1 MGVLVTTF
9 SYKNNNLD
17 YVSFYK
23 NNNLG
28 HIYFYKN
35 SPTTADIFL
44 NGTHEFDQSSIE
56 NDNSYQTLHF
66 NVLALYT
73 PNFILIS
80 ASPNAF
86 KYFIQNLFQLKYK
99 TI

>member
-9 SYKNNNLD
+9 S
-17 YVSFYK
+17 YK

-73 PNFILIS
+73 SNFILIS

-86 KYFIQNLFQLKYK
+86 KYFIRNLFQLKYK